1 MVNYST
7 QLSVHRIFIVS
18 SLYYSSVLTMAQ
30 CCLRTT
36 DFQSDTCYR
45 FALSVKPQVKPSPD
59 CNNSNKSNTQDD
71 RITLEQTFILSRI
84 SLTVA
89 FTISDNTILIL
100 NTITNTI
107 RFNVRDNE
115 RNHRFHPRLLTFIR
129 ANRYPLWS
137 TVGVKFSIDHNARAL
152 WLPSLEQKYG

>member
-89 FTISDNTILIL
+89 FTISIMSGLTL
-100 NTITNTI
+100 NTIPN
-107 RFNVRDNE
+107 NK